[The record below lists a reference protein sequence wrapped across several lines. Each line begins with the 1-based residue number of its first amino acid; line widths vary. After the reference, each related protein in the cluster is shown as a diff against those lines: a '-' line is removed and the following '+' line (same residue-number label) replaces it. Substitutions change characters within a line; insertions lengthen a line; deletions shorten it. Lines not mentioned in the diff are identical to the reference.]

1 MTLLTINHLSKRYG
15 ETLAVRDIDLEVPAG
30 SRTAV
35 VGASGCGKT
44 TLLRLIAGFDAPDTG
59 KVVLGGTVLVDEGL
73 SMPSHRRSIGY
84 VAQEGA
90 LFPHLTVAANVGFGL
105 DRKDPN
111 RRTRIEELM
120 ERVELPLAMLGRRP
134 HELSGG
140 QQQRV
145 ALARALAQ
153 RPRLMLL
160 DEPFSALD
168 TGLRASTRK
177 AVAKLLGSANITT
190 ILVTHDQSEAL
201 SFADQVA
208 VMRDGR
214 LVQSGRPLDLYLR
227 PDDPA
232 IASFLGEAIV
242 LPAQLAGG
250 WADCALGRISVDDVQ
265 RVGPAQIM
273 LRPEQIEVAE
283 VDAASQE
290 DDPAA
295 CRGVVVDTDFG
306 GSVYKLSVRLLR
318 ASATDAPLLVQSP
331 SLHAPALGAI
341 VSLSVAGRA
350 HVFGPDQKIW

>member
-73 SMPSHRRSIGY
+73 SMPAHRRSIGY

-111 RRTRIEELM
+111 RRTRIAELM
-120 ERVELPLAMLGRRP
+120 ERVELPLAMLARRP

-145 ALARALAQ
+145 ALARALAR

-168 TGLRASTRK
+168 AGLRESMREMVGTLLSK
-177 AVAKLLGSANITT
+177 AGITT
-190 ILVTHDQSEAL
+190 ILVTHDQAEAL
-201 SFADQVA
+201 SFAEHLV
-208 VMRDGR
+208 VMRDGAV
-214 LVQSGRPLDLYLR
+214 VQTGAPQQVYVKPHD
-227 PDDPA
+227 A
-232 IASFLGEAIV
+232 VTASFLGEAIF
-242 LPAQLAGG
+242 LDAELADGV
-250 WADCALGRISVDDVQ
+250 ALCDFGRIAIDAKGL
-265 RVGPAQIM
+265 RGKARIM
-273 LRPEQIEVAE
+273 LRPEQIQMVPIET
-283 VDAASQE
+283 DAGADQWTTSGRIVSRAFRG
-290 DDPAA
+290 PT
-295 CRGVVVDTDFG
+295 CRVVVQPASRGYPAGPRAEISLVTSSQFTLEIG
-306 GSVYKLSVRLLR
+306 ALVRL
-318 ASATDAPLLVQSP
+318 DVN
-331 SLHAPALGAI
+331 GK
-341 VSLSVAGRA
+341 A
-350 HVFGPDQKIW
+350 HVLG